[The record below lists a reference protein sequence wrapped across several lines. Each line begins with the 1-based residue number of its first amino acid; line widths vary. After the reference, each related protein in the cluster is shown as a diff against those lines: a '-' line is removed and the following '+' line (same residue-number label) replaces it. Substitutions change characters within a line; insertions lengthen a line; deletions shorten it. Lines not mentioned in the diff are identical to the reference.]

1 MPRDEMWRKERKS
14 FVDYKHTHRKYYILC
29 DSKLFP
35 EKQKKIKI
43 KQRNHLN
50 HRHATRRYKRSREEF
65 FFFLSTEEI
74 STQRKER
81 STRARD
87 VAFYNLANLF
97 LVRCEEWNFP
107 TNTMLCAESIHEIIV
122 ARAYHIISHLS
133 WRDRNMKLPNGLT
146 VYLGCVKLAIHA
158 WISMWQ
164 YI

>member
-1 MPRDEMWRKERKS
+1 MRFEI
-14 FVDYKHTHRKYYILC
+14 VYKKI
-29 DSKLFP
+29 
-35 EKQKKIKI
+35 KIKI

-50 HRHATRRYKRSREEF
+50 HRHATWRYKRSREEF
-65 FFFLSTEEI
+65 FLSTEET

-87 VAFYNLANLF
+87 VAFYLANLF
-97 LVRCEEWNFP
+97 LVRCKEWNFP
-107 TNTMLCAESIHEIIV
+107 TNTMLCAKSIHEIIV